1 MKNET
6 FISPL
11 EDFAFKQ
18 IFGEQRNIDITR
30 AFLKALLD
38 VPAAEYD
45 KLTVVNPNL
54 GTVLRRGK
62 TGVVDVKLTC
72 KSGKIIHIELQVEKR
87 ANMRNRVTYYNDRQI
102 SDQLNWGDDYNKLHQ
117 VISIVICNHI
127 LLEEEETYLTEYRMR
142 NDKNRSFTNLKRM
155 IILELPKLPETND
168 GTIWPWLRFLLC
180 KKKEEFEM
188 LAKKYPELEKPVNY
202 AKKMT
207 LFQRWRDIQFHK
219 NLAKVDERNLHL
231 QWEIDAR
238 EKGHAEGHAE
248 GLEKGITEGLEKG
261 IAEGIAEGREKE
273 KLENAR
279 KMKALGYSSEEI
291 HAITGLSVNDIG

>member
-1 MKNET
+1 
-6 FISPL
+6 
-11 EDFAFKQ
+11 
-18 IFGEQRNIDITR
+18 
-30 AFLKALLD
+30 
-38 VPAAEYD
+38 
-45 KLTVVNPNL
+45 
-54 GTVLRRGK
+54 
-62 TGVVDVKLTC
+62 
-72 KSGKIIHIELQVEKR
+72 
-87 ANMRNRVTYYNDRQI
+87 MRNNE
-102 SDQLNWGDDYNKLHQ
+102 G
-117 VISIVICNHI
+117 
-127 LLEEEETYLTEYRMR
+127 
-142 NDKNRSFTNLKRM
+142 RSFTNLKRV

-291 HAITGLSVNDIG
+291 HAITGLSVNDISRL